1 MSEAHVVD
9 TNVLCVAED
18 KSDDWPTEC
27 GLECI
32 RFLAELRKGGRLVL
46 DDAQRILKEYGK
58 ALDAVGNGQPGVG
71 RLFLHWAYRNWAN
84 EERCE
89 IVPLTPL
96 PLDPGDFEEFPQDPA
111 LADFHTDDRKFVAV
125 ALASERN
132 PDVVE
137 ATDSD
142 WWDAREALLNNG
154 VRVRFLC
161 PEVFEAS

>member
-1 MSEAHVVD
+1 MNEAHVVD

-27 GLECI
+27 GLECM
-32 RFLAELRKGGRLVL
+32 RFLAELRKGGCLVL
-46 DDAQRILKEYGK
+46 DDAQRILREYGK
-58 ALDAVGNGQPGVG
+58 ALAAVGSGQPGVG
-71 RLFLHWAYRNWAN
+71 RLFLRWVYQHSAN

-89 IVPLTPL
+89 IVPLTPFSS
-96 PLDPGDFEEFPQDPA
+96 DPGDFEEFPKDSS
-111 LADFHTDDRKFVAV
+111 LADFHADDRKFVAV
-125 ALASERN
+125 ALASDKN

-142 WWDAREALLNNG
+142 WWDSREALENNG
-154 VRVRFLC
+154 VRLRFLC

>member
-1 MSEAHVVD
+1 MNEAHVVD

-27 GLECI
+27 GLECT
-32 RFLAELRKGGRLVL
+32 RFLAELRKGGCLVL
-46 DDAQRILKEYGK
+46 DDAQRILREYGT
-58 ALDAVGNGQPGVG
+58 ALAAVSRGQPSVG
-71 RLFLHWAYRNWAN
+71 QLFLRWVYQHSAN

-96 PLDPGDFEEFPQDPA
+96 SGDPGDFGEFPEDPA
-111 LADFHTDDRKFVAV
+111 LADFDPDDRKFVAV

-142 WWDAREALLNNG
+142 WWASREALENNG
-154 VRVRFLC
+154 VRLRFLC